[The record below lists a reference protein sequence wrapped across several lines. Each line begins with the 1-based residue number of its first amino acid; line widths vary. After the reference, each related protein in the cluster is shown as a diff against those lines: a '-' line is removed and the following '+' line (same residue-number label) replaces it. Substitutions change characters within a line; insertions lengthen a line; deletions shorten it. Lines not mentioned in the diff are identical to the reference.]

1 MEEEDRTTSIGLF
14 LLAHTYAKSASL
26 LRENHVEASHRD
38 YPVRF
43 LYTHAIEL
51 YLKAYLRMHDGFS
64 AEKLR
69 KLGHKTKKLLKNAK
83 ENGLQVNKTQSE
95 QIEFLDNYMDDR
107 YLVIGPR
114 TVLKADAQH
123 ELCRNLHGQMAEQVF
138 GFAEPSRKPVAF
150 DEVYDAN
157 FGND

>member
-1 MEEEDRTTSIGLF
+1 MDEEDRTTSIGLF

-26 LRENHVEASHRD
+26 LRENHVNVSHRD

-51 YLKAYLRMHDGFS
+51 YLKAFLRMHDGFT

-69 KLGHKTKKLLKNAK
+69 KIGHKTKKLLKNAE
-83 ENGLQVNKTQSE
+83 ENGLMVNQIQRE

-107 YLVIGPR
+107 YLVIGAR

-123 ELCRNLHGQMAEQVF
+123 QLCRNLHEQMAQQIF
-138 GFAEPSRKPVAF
+138 GFAGLARKPVAF

-157 FGND
+157 FG